1 MAWDMYE
8 VVTTSQT
15 VRRYRVKAQSVRHA
29 MNIMRGGDEMGPPDR
44 AELVAIDEPYGE
56 EFGVREVTKMQP

>member
-1 MAWDMYE
+1 MAWDTYE

-29 MNIMRGGDEMGPPDR
+29 MNIMWGGDEMGPPDR
-44 AELVAIDEPYGE
+44 AELIDVDEPHGE
-56 EFGVREVTKMQP
+56 EFTSREVTRMQP